1 MTRVHPLLPD
11 EDSLSPHL
19 LLSALY
25 IQRMQMK
32 LWACLTRNIWEFANV
47 SICRLI
53 PQKIIPDT
61 KNCAK
66 HLLYCSK
73 YETCHAPEIY
83 TAPSRGIGLTT
94 EITTSLYTCC
104 FILHDIGPI
113 CCYYFY
119 CGFPP
124 SQSMHSD
131 LWIKSRVHLKRLK
144 SRRVNRF
151 GAHWMPFLHRDGV
164 QKARA
169 AGEGYLKLHLTEK
182 SGVMLLVFQIL
193 QERSIITPLKTLA
206 VGQFKVQLLIK

>member
-1 MTRVHPLLPD
+1 MTRVHPLRPD
-11 EDSLSPHL
+11 EDSLSLHL

-94 EITTSLYTCC
+94 EITTSLHTCC

-113 CCYYFY
+113 CCYHFY

-144 SRRVNRF
+144 SQMVESFWRTNR
-151 GAHWMPFLHRDGV
+151 MPFLHRGGV

-169 AGEGYLKLHLTEK
+169 AGEGYLKLHLTAK

-193 QERSIITPLKTLA
+193 QERSIITPLKILA
-206 VGQFKVQLLIK
+206 VGQFN

>member
-1 MTRVHPLLPD
+1 MTRVHPLRPD
-11 EDSLSPHL
+11 EDSLSLHL

-83 TAPSRGIGLTT
+83 TAPSRGIGLTI
-94 EITTSLYTCC
+94 EITASLYTCC
-104 FILHDIGPI
+104 MISDPSAATIFIAA
-113 CCYYFY
+113 F
-119 CGFPP
+119 
-124 SQSMHSD
+124 
-131 LWIKSRVHLKRLK
+131 RLFNLCIPTSESSHASIWK
-144 SRRVNRF
+144 GSSHGWWNRF
-151 GAHWMPFLHRDGV
+151 GAQIGCHSSTEMAYRKQEL
-164 QKARA
+164 QARVTSN
-169 AGEGYLKLHLTEK
+169 LNN
-182 SGVMLLVFQIL
+182 GVMLLVFQIL
-193 QERSIITPLKTLA
+193 QERSIITLLKILS

>member
-1 MTRVHPLLPD
+1 MTRVHPLRPD

-32 LWACLTRNIWEFANV
+32 LWACLIRNIWEFANV
-47 SICRLI
+47 SICRLL
-53 PQKIIPDT
+53 PQKIISDT
-61 KNCAK
+61 KNCANISSIVRNTK
-66 HLLYCSK
+66 R
-73 YETCHAPEIY
+73 APEIY

-113 CCYYFY
+113 CCYHFDR
-119 CGFPP
+119 GFPP

-131 LWIKSRVHLKRLK
+131 LWIKSRVHLERLK

-151 GAHWMPFLHRDGV
+151 GAQIGCHSSTEPDGV
-164 QKARA
+164 QNARA
-169 AGEGYLKLHLTEK
+169 AGEGYLKLHLTAK

-193 QERSIITPLKTLA
+193 QERSIITPLKNLA
-206 VGQFKVQLLIK
+206 VGQF